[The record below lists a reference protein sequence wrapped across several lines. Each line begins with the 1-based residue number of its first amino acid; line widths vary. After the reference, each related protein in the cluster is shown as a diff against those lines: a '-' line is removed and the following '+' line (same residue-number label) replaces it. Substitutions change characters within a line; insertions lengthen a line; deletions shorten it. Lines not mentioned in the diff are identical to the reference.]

1 MDEFAKHKT
10 KLDDYL
16 KTGDIS
22 FFKLTNDRY
31 LQRLADI
38 EKISQD
44 IFAKPI
50 NLDENEEIIME
61 PKLKKNPTNQKE
73 MYAEWKK
80 FIKYNILQEMQTLN
94 EKEESQKE
102 KDSVIAK
109 KQKDTIKYE
118 PLTLEQK
125 KIKATG
131 EIKRSC
137 FQYVQQN

>member
-94 EKEESQKE
+94 EKKSR
-102 KDSVIAK
+102 K
-109 KQKDTIKYE
+109 K
-118 PLTLEQK
+118 K
-125 KIKATG
+125 KIL
-131 EIKRSC
+131 
-137 FQYVQQN
+137 